1 MNKNNNNSFID
12 KLDNLSDN
20 DILESI
26 IKVIQNLMKNSD
38 NLLRQNFV
46 DYFNLNDKD
55 DDFISFFV
63 EKMKN

>member
-26 IKVIQNLMKNSD
+26 IKDIQNLMKNSD